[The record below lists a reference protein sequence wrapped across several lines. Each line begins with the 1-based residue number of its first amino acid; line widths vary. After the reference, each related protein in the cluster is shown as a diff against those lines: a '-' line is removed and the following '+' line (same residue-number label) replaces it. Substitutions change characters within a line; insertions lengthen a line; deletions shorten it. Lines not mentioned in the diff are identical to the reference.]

1 MSNNILIF
9 SPTGGVSSQTAI
21 HALNNAPPS
30 TKITLAMR
38 NPSATLPPALSTLPR
53 VQADLTSPASILSA
67 ARTSA
72 AKTAFIY
79 LAFGAPDHM
88 RGAITALKQGGV
100 EFVVFLS
107 SSSVRGDAHSV
118 GAESF
123 IAWQHA
129 QVEVVLE
136 EVFGKGGFVAVRP
149 GYFAGNLLGWWF
161 GEEKGVVRM
170 PYPEAKFDFVAPEDI
185 GRVCGGLVVR
195 GRVEGGE
202 GVVLVAGPQV
212 ISQAEAMGVVTRVVG
227 KDVTVQGFGEGEE
240 EEAVKYV
247 VARLGIM
254 EIGARQLVKEFKEVA
269 EGAESWGNGEYEVAV
284 ANIEK
289 YGGSKP
295 TGIQQWV
302 EENKGKFI
310 GA

>member
-9 SPTGGVSSQTAI
+9 SPTGGVASQAAI
-21 HALNNAPPS
+21 HALNHLPPS
-30 TKITLAMR
+30 AKITLAMR

-53 VQADLTSPASILSA
+53 VQADLTSPSSILSA
-67 ARTSA
+67 AQTSA

-107 SSSVRGDAHSV
+107 SSSVRGDAHAV
-118 GAESF
+118 TAEDF

-129 QVEVVLE
+129 RVEVVLE

-161 GEEKGVVRM
+161 GGQEGVVRM
-170 PYPEAKFDFVAPEDI
+170 PYPEARFDFVAPGDI

-195 GRVEGGE
+195 GRAEGGE

-212 ISQAEAMGVVTRVVG
+212 ISQAEAVAVVARAVG
-227 KDVTVQGFGEGEE
+227 KEVTVKGFEEGEE
-240 EEAVKYV
+240 EEAVKFV
-247 VARLGIM
+247 VERLGMM
-254 EIGARQLVKEFKEVA
+254 EVGARQLVKGFKAVA
-269 EGAESWGNGEYEVAV
+269 EGAEAWENGEYEVAV

-289 YGGSKP
+289 YGGSEP
-295 TGIQQWV
+295 TAIQQWV